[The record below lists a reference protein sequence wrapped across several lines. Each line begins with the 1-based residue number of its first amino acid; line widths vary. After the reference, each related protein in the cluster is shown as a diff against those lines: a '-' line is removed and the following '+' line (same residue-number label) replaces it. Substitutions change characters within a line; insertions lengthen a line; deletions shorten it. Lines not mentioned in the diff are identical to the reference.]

1 MHIRH
6 FRINNFRNITTSD
19 ITFHPHINLIEGLN
33 GSGKTSLLEAL
44 YFISHG
50 RSFKANQLNR
60 IIQHDCAETT
70 LFAEITHTKMQ
81 KTLALQKNKNGQ
93 TELRLNH
100 ISVNTQSEL
109 TRSLPIQ
116 LLHPGSFAILTSGAK
131 YRCQLLDWGAFYS
144 QNKFH
149 LLWRKA
155 KQLIRQRNSLLKQ
168 NPSQSMLKPWDY
180 ELAICGSELNELRF
194 SYMNKFQKEINQLLP
209 TFSQQPV
216 KFDYYR
222 GWSNQ
227 EELADTLQKYLAQ
240 DIKSGFTHY
249 GPHRADLRI
258 TTNHL
263 PASDVLSRGQQ
274 KLLILA
280 LKLAQGAL
288 FYQEHQTPC
297 IYLIDDLLSELDENA
312 TNTVLEFLKNQKAQI
327 FISAINTK
335 YIANTLSND
344 EYHQFTLNNGKIT
357 AN

>member
-1 MHIRH
+1 MHISQ
-6 FRINNFRNITTSD
+6 FKISNFRNITTSD

-60 IIQHDCAETT
+60 IIQYDTSETT
-70 LFAEITHTKMQ
+70 LFAEINHAEMP

-100 ISVNTQSEL
+100 NTVNTQSEL
-109 TRSLPIQ
+109 TRILPMQI
-116 LLHPGSFAILTSGAK
+116 LHPGSFAILTSGAK

-144 QNKFH
+144 QNAFH
-149 LLWRKA
+149 PLWRKT

-168 NPSQSMLKPWDY
+168 NPNETMLKPWDY
-180 ELAICGSELNELRF
+180 ELTTCSIQLDQLR
-194 SYMNKFQKEINQLLP
+194 SDYMHKLQIEINTLLP
-209 TFSQQPV
+209 IFSKQSLN
-216 KFDYYR
+216 FDYYR

-227 EELADTLQKYLAQ
+227 EELSHALKRHLAQ

-249 GPHRADLRI
+249 GPHRADLKI

-263 PASDVLSRGQQ
+263 PACDVLSRGQQ
-274 KLLILA
+274 KLLILM

-288 FYQEHQTPC
+288 FYKEHQTPC
-297 IYLIDDLLSELDENA
+297 IYLIDDLLSELDKHA
-312 TNTVLEFLKNQKAQI
+312 TKAVLEFIKTQNAQV
-327 FISAINTK
+327 FISAINSEKIQTFLSQDQ
-335 YIANTLSND
+335 YQQFNIAEGSI
-344 EYHQFTLNNGKIT
+344 K
-357 AN
+357 A